1 MKINI
6 AASHR
11 FHLLDLA
18 RELEKHGHEVRF
30 YSYVPTRR
38 AIKFGLKKKN
48 SKSLFFLMLPFLALV
63 KISKRTD
70 WSLKLNY
77 FVLDNYLSWFMP
89 KCDIFIGL
97 GTVYKNSFIT
107 AKEKYNAM
115 TILEWGSKHI
125 YAQEEAITNNSGAN
139 KQADFFIER
148 SIKGYNISD
157 FISIPSSHVKQ
168 SFLKYGIKE
177 NKLMLNPY
185 GVDLKMFPK
194 TQLNEKD
201 NFDVL
206 MVGNW
211 SYTKG
216 SDFIIKSLKESNLT
230 FLHVGSIQDIPFP
243 NLKNMHHIDPV
254 DQSELKNYYS
264 KAKTFILPSRT
275 EGLAMVQA
283 QAIACGLPLVCSKE
297 TGGSDLRSLLSDK
310 KWIIELED
318 QSDEEIIKSVNEA
331 LLLAKS
337 QIGLRDY
344 AKSDIS
350 NLTWK
355 SYGERYNKNLKKLN
369 DENVN

>member
-1 MKINI
+1 
-6 AASHR
+6 
-11 FHLLDLA
+11 
-18 RELEKHGHEVRF
+18 
-30 YSYVPTRR
+30 
-38 AIKFGLKKKN
+38 
-48 SKSLFFLMLPFLALV
+48 
-63 KISKRTD
+63 
-70 WSLKLNY
+70 LKLNY
-77 FVLDNYLSWFMP
+77 YVLDNYLSWFMP

-97 GTVYKNSFIT
+97 GTVYKNSFNT

-125 YAQEEAITNNSGAN
+125 YAQEEAITNNSGAK

-148 SIKGYNISD
+148 SIEGYNISD
-157 FISIPSSHVKQ
+157 FISIPSSHAKQ

-216 SDFIIKSLKESNLT
+216 SDFIIKALKESNLT

-264 KAKTFILPSRT
+264 KAKIFILPSRT

-283 QAIACGLPLVCSKE
+283 QAIACGLPIVCSKN
-297 TGGSDLRSLLSDK
+297 TGGSDLRDLISAKD
-310 KWIIELED
+310 WIIEFED
-318 QSDEEIIKSVNEA
+318 YSIEKIHEAIILALNLANSQSGSRNYVEDD
-331 LLLAKS
+331 L
-337 QIGLRDY
+337 
-344 AKSDIS
+344 
-350 NLTWK
+350 
-355 SYGERYNKNLKKLN
+355 KNLSWEAYGKRYIKN
-369 DENVN
+369 INKIINVTKV